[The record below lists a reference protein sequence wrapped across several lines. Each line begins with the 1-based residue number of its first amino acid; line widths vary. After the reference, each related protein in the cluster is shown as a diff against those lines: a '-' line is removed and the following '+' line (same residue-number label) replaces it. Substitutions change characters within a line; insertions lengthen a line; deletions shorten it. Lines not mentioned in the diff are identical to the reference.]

1 MLKSLEQYYKEIY
14 YETNGLIELPDDKFI
29 SNMFSFR
36 DKDNKYQVVVDMLYQ
51 GKKYAFR
58 VYNFWDK
65 NTMYCE
71 INGEKREMTDYA
83 KLAISTIFLQYLKE
97 VNFVENIINN
107 ESINIL

>member
-1 MLKSLEQYYKEIY
+1 MLKSLEQYYKETY
-14 YETNGLIELPDDKFI
+14 YETNSLIELPDDKFI

-36 DKDNKYQVVVDMLYQ
+36 DKDNKYQVVVDMIYQ

-65 NTMYCE
+65 NSMY
-71 INGEKREMTDYA
+71 GEKREMTDYA

-97 VNFVENIINN
+97 VNFVENIIDN